1 MDSNKILANREK
13 LHQSIISDG
22 NFKVGII
29 QNASKSG
36 KNDNAHAGIALND
49 FTKHGLIVG
58 MPGSGKTNFSL
69 GLLLQFWNEFSI
81 PFLAIEPTK
90 SEYRSLIDDIK
101 DLQIF
106 TPGKTRYLLISSIPF
121 FPQQV

>member
-1 MDSNKILANREK
+1 M
-13 LHQSIISDG
+13 
-22 NFKVGII
+22 GII
-29 QNASKSG
+29 QNASKRD
-36 KNDNAHAGIALND
+36 KNDEVHAGIPLND
-49 FTKHGLIVG
+49 FTKHGLVVG

-69 GLLLQFWNEFSI
+69 GLLLQFWNDFKI

-106 TPGKTRYLLISSIPF
+106 TPGKTQCHPI
-121 FPQQV
+121 